1 MSRVIGDFTL
11 DDGPV
16 LVTGAAGFVGSRL
29 MKLFH
34 LGKGDIATDLNT
46 DFQAPEGVRKIAWK
60 LPGPPPGSLGQ
71 VRYVIHLAGLSSVA
85 HSHTSEE
92 KVKSVNYE
100 GTRSVLRWLKEV
112 TGDALL
118 LFASSAEVYKPSKD
132 ILHELSPL
140 DPRSPYGK
148 SKLEAEKLISD
159 SGVQN
164 VIARSFPHFGP
175 GQAGHFVLPSFCR
188 RVIRSVRSG
197 EGVISTGN
205 LNAVRDYLYIDDV
218 VMAYASLL
226 ANGQHGEVYNVC
238 SGNGNSIGDLL
249 ALITSIPGAGL
260 RTMIDPGLLRQEDQF
275 CQIGS
280 PAKLKT
286 LGWTPEN
293 SLEKSLEL
301 LYKWWEE
308 RL

>member
-1 MSRVIGDFTL
+1 LSRIIGDFIL

-34 LGKGDIATDLNT
+34 LGEGDIAADINT
-46 DFQAPEGVRKIAWK
+46 DFPAPAGVRRIAWK
-60 LPGPPPGSLGQ
+60 LPGPPSGSLGK
-71 VRYVIHLAGLSSVA
+71 VRYVVHLAGLSSVA
-85 HSHTSEE
+85 HSHTSKE
-92 KVKSVNYE
+92 KVMSINYE
-100 GTRSVLRWLKEV
+100 GTGSILNWIRENAPN
-112 TGDALL
+112 ALL
-118 LFASSAEVYKPSKD
+118 LFASSAEVYKPSVSVLD
-132 ILHELSPL
+132 ELSPL
-140 DPRSPYGK
+140 GPGSPYGE

-159 SGVQN
+159 SEVQS

-175 GQAGHFVLPSFCR
+175 GQEGHFVLPSFCR
-188 RVIRSVRSG
+188 RVIRSVKSG
-197 EGVISTGN
+197 EEVISTGN
-205 LNAVRDYLYIDDV
+205 LSAIRDYLYIDDV

-226 ANGQHGEVYNVC
+226 ANGQPGEVYNVC

-249 ALITSIPGAGL
+249 DLITSIPGAGL
-260 RTMIDPGLLRQEDQF
+260 RTMIDPRLLRQEDQF

-280 PAKLKT
+280 SKKLRS
-286 LGWTPEN
+286 LGWTPDD
-293 SLEKSLEL
+293 SLEKGLRL